1 MIPNAWTLADNC
13 YLSDNHHPIQI
24 KASHVQGVPKG
35 FTIQASINGH
45 TLTVAFSQ
53 NIGQVEV
60 EITTVTGSTVDCLSI
75 LTPNGLQSYIPNT
88 GDYIVTFTLCKWQI
102 KNQQFF
108 VINFHQFFV
117 ISFHQ
122 FWIVLR
128 KSAVEAEAA

>member
-1 MIPNAWTLADNC
+1 MSMFEGCTSITTVPSNLLPATTLADNC

-88 GDYIVTFTLCKWQI
+88 GDYIVTFTLS
-102 KNQQFF
+102 NGDEYYGEFT
-108 VINFHQFFV
+108 V
-117 ISFHQ
+117 SD
-122 FWIVLR
+122 
-128 KSAVEAEAA
+128 

>member
-1 MIPNAWTLADNC
+1 MKYLKNRLIVLMLMLMIPNAWTLADNC

-88 GDYIVTFTLCKWQI
+88 GDYIVTFTLS
-102 KNQQFF
+102 NGDEYYGEFT
-108 VINFHQFFV
+108 V
-117 ISFHQ
+117 SD
-122 FWIVLR
+122 
-128 KSAVEAEAA
+128 

>member
-1 MIPNAWTLADNC
+1 MKYLKNRLIVLMLMLMIPNAWTLADNC

-88 GDYIVTFTLCKWQI
+88 ETTLSLSPFPMGMSITENLRSAI
-102 KNQQFF
+102 K
-108 VINFHQFFV
+108 HG
-117 ISFHQ
+117 SF
-122 FWIVLR
+122 
-128 KSAVEAEAA
+128 